1 MAYKQKGCSPITA
14 KIKRTTQGGMVTQP
28 ILNMG
33 APVKM
38 KMSSPAKDR
47 YDGQSIKKGEDG
59 LGTIGGNQKANNA
72 MQAIPSDDISMTPY
86 SVKKEYANL
95 VELNPKVKK
104 TGVIHGPKVSYDM
117 AYEKAKKTKR
127 YAGMSKADYIKEA
140 KRQTKSFTGTGN
152 WDAKPKKRK
161 KVAAVSTIK
170 STGIKPLSVETK
182 LTGKIDAAVI
192 KPKGKKVEPTKKQ
205 TRKTKSIDKKLAKAK
220 TARDAGNI
228 KKAERKERAAE
239 RKAAR
244 VARRATKAAKTSVA
258 KQTQKQKASKK
269 AKTAYTKKLNKS
281 ARKPGYVKHPT
292 YTLNGEPLEY
302 NPKYDPKNLITDQ
315 SQKRDKASLK
325 DNK

>member
-38 KMSSPAKDR
+38 KMSSPAKDK

-59 LGTIGGNQKANNA
+59 LGTIGGNYAANNS
-72 MQAIPSDDISMTPY
+72 MQAIPSDDLSMTPY
-86 SVKKEYANL
+86 SVKKEYANY
-95 VELNPKVKK
+95 VEKNPKVTK

-152 WDAKPKKRK
+152 WDAKPKRK
-161 KVAAVSTIK
+161 KVTATSTIK
-170 STGIKPLSVETK
+170 SKGIEPLSKEIKIETNIGAS
-182 LTGKIDAAVI
+182 TI

-205 TRKTKSIDKKLAKAK
+205 ARKAKSIDKKLTKAKA
-220 TARDAGNI
+220 ARDAGNI
-228 KKAERKERAAE
+228 KKAERKERAAK

-244 VARRATKAAKTSVA
+244 MARRAAK
-258 KQTQKQKASKK
+258 
-269 AKTAYTKKLNKS
+269 
-281 ARKPGYVKHPT
+281 
-292 YTLNGEPLEY
+292 
-302 NPKYDPKNLITDQ
+302 
-315 SQKRDKASLK
+315 
-325 DNK
+325 

>member
-59 LGTIGGNQKANNA
+59 LGTIGGNYKANNA
-72 MQAIPSDDISMTPY
+72 MQAIPSDDLSMTPY

-95 VELNPKVKK
+95 VEKNPKVKK

-140 KRQTKSFTGTGN
+140 KRQTKSFTETGN
-152 WDAKPKKRK
+152 WDAKPKRK
-161 KVAAVSTIK
+161 KVTAAATIK
-170 STGIKPLSVETK
+170 SKGIEPLTKEIKIETK
-182 LTGKIDAAVI
+182 IGASAV

-205 TRKTKSIDKKLAKAK
+205 VRQAKSIDKKLTKAKA
-220 TARDAGNI
+220 ARDAGNI
-228 KKAERKERAAE
+228 RKAERKERAAK

-244 VARRATKAAKTSVA
+244 MAKRAAK
-258 KQTQKQKASKK
+258 
-269 AKTAYTKKLNKS
+269 
-281 ARKPGYVKHPT
+281 
-292 YTLNGEPLEY
+292 
-302 NPKYDPKNLITDQ
+302 
-315 SQKRDKASLK
+315 
-325 DNK
+325 